1 MTEIQQSL
9 FDEESRIEQVERDK
23 RIHKTA
29 FRVAF
34 DLLQAHYPPENT
46 EEYWLKTA
54 KEVGIV
60 SCENNGNMLCQELL
74 SGIIEYLN
82 WKVKTHAENR

>member
-1 MTEIQQSL
+1 MSDIQQSL
-9 FDEESRIEQVERDK
+9 FDEENKIEKAERDQQ
-23 RIHKTA
+23 IHKTA

-34 DLLQAHYPPENT
+34 DFLQAHYPPENT

-60 SCENNGNMLCQELL
+60 LFENNGNMLCQELL
-74 SGIIEYLN
+74 SGVIEYLN